1 MILGSL
7 AAGVGLIVLGWV
19 SDIVGM
25 FVGDPNM
32 VSGTTVFPFP
42 LHSSH
47 IEVRV
52 ADFLCR

>member
-25 FVGDPNM
+25 FVVDPNI
-32 VSGTTVFPFP
+32 VSGTAAFPFSFY
-42 LHSSH
+42 SSP

-52 ADFLCR
+52 AD